1 MCSGLALLALAYGA
15 FAPDVATAQARVE
28 TDAQLTE
35 YEVKAQ
41 VLARIVKYTRWP
53 ESAFESKEAPF
64 VIGVLGKDPFGE
76 ALDATF
82 KGAKVGDRRVKLV
95 RGNDTTALG
104 AVQMLFIAGK
114 DEKQQQKLV
123 EQFASKPVL
132 LVADTLMGAELGA
145 HVGFYLESSK
155 LRFGIN
161 KASAKKSGLEMSS
174 ELLKLAKIISGAPAE
189 GDTQK

>member
-1 MCSGLALLALAYGA
+1 MCSGLALLVLAPGA
-15 FAPDVATAQARVE
+15 FAPPGATAQARSAL
-28 TDAQLTE
+28 DAQLTE

-76 ALDATF
+76 ALDSTF
-82 KGAKVGDRRVKLV
+82 KDTKVGEHRVKIV
-95 RGNDTTALG
+95 RGSETSALG
-104 AVQMLFIAGK
+104 AVQLLFIAGK
-114 DEKQQQKLV
+114 DEKQQEKLV
-123 EQFASKPVL
+123 EQFAGRPVL
-132 LVADTLMGAELGA
+132 LVTDTLKGAELGA

-174 ELLKLAKIISGAPAE
+174 ELLKLAKIITGTPGE
-189 GDTQK
+189 GGEAR